1 ANDTI
6 ASGQVK
12 WYGFSTNADAVD
24 TLLQFLDIDTEGT
37 AAANVSFGL
46 YRPDGGLVAFD
57 LDDGS
62 ANNAQLS
69 FGVGRRALVVDGRQY
84 DGRDGQPVA
93 GTYYLAVASG
103 NATFGDAFNVSNVGT
118 DAGNIQLHFA
128 TNTNGTPLAP
138 SVAPDGQNVVNNGLL
153 LSPGVPGI
161 LTT

>member
-62 ANNAQLS
+62 VLNAQLS

-84 DGRDGQPVA
+84 DGRDGELPA

-103 NATFGDAFNVSNVGT
+103 TATFADAFNVSTTGT
-118 DAGNIQLHFA
+118 AAGSLQLHFA
-128 TNTNGTPLAP
+128 TNTNGSPLAA
-138 SVAPDGQNVVNNGLL
+138 SVAPAGQNVVDQG
-153 LSPGVPGI
+153 
-161 LTT
+161 